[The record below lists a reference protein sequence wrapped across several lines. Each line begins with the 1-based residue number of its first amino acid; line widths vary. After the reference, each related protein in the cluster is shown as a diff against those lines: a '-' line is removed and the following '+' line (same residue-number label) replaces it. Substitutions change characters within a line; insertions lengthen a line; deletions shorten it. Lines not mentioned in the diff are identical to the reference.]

1 MLSGL
6 LNVRIRER
14 DWFVT
19 PDLEVFAK
27 NSFSLGSTPQNIA
40 VKFLGQIK
48 LISSQMCRDKTLR
61 KRFSPVIYL
70 KYCMRSCNCMRDF
83 VFLSPLLVDWT
94 RSRQGVAVF
103 LLGLGKIYL

>member
-27 NSFSLGSTPQNIA
+27 NSFSLGSTPQDTA

-48 LISSQMCRDKTLR
+48 LIALQM
-61 KRFSPVIYL
+61 
-70 KYCMRSCNCMRDF
+70 
-83 VFLSPLLVDWT
+83 
-94 RSRQGVAVF
+94 
-103 LLGLGKIYL
+103 

>member
-27 NSFSLGSTPQNIA
+27 NSFSLGSTPQDMA

-48 LISSQMCRDKTLR
+48 LISLQM
-61 KRFSPVIYL
+61 
-70 KYCMRSCNCMRDF
+70 
-83 VFLSPLLVDWT
+83 
-94 RSRQGVAVF
+94 
-103 LLGLGKIYL
+103 

>member
-27 NSFSLGSTPQNIA
+27 NKFSLGSTPQDIA
-40 VKFLGQIK
+40 GKFLGQIK
-48 LISSQMCRDKTLR
+48 LISLQM
-61 KRFSPVIYL
+61 
-70 KYCMRSCNCMRDF
+70 
-83 VFLSPLLVDWT
+83 
-94 RSRQGVAVF
+94 
-103 LLGLGKIYL
+103 